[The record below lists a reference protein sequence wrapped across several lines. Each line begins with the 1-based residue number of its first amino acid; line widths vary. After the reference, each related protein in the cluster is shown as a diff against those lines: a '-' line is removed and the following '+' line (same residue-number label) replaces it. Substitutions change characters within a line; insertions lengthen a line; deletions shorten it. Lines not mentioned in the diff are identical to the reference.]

1 MGVFGEYMRGGNGY
15 RDDRILTKRVLGE
28 FQDQL
33 ERTKQ
38 QDVVSRWRGRRM
50 RMSRLCHQFTL
61 HNCIGKVITSGIGA
75 LHLRGQLLLEN
86 EGTRFGLI
94 YCVLQELSMRIQELC
109 RIYSNRN

>member
-1 MGVFGEYMRGGNGY
+1 MRVFGEYMRGGNGY

-50 RMSRLCHQFTL
+50 RMSRLCHQFLRCTTVL
-61 HNCIGKVITSGIGA
+61 EKSSLAALGLYIYEDNCCW
-75 LHLRGQLLLEN
+75 R
-86 EGTRFGLI
+86 TREQDLD
-94 YCVLQELSMRIQELC
+94 
-109 RIYSNRN
+109 